1 MHLNYE
7 AYSYAYSDAIF
18 IIVTSF
24 ILTIIIDVIFS
35 ITNNILYQNQVSTS
49 GKNINSWNIA
59 YIKGLDLKS
68 IIKDHIFS
76 SNLAEIDFNKR
87 CIINT
92 INPHSYCV
100 SKKDPLFQKALMN
113 SDILLPDGS
122 GIVLASKILFRK
134 KIKKIAGADIHAHL
148 LKHAHFNNKK
158 VFYLGASE
166 KTLELITKKLK
177 NEYPNVQVSSYSPP
191 YKAEFSSEDTKC
203 MINKVNEFNPD
214 ILFVGMTAP
223 KQEKW
228 VETNKRELKSTVVVS
243 IGAVFDFY
251 AGTVK
256 RSSPFW
262 INLGLE
268 WLPRLIKE
276 PKRLWRRNFISTP
289 LFLLSL
295 SKAKLNLN

>member
-1 MHLNYE
+1 MNLHVI
-7 AYSYAYSDAIF
+7 AYFYVNNSNLF
-18 IIVTSF
+18 IIITLF
-24 ILTIIIDVIFS
+24 ILIILIGIIFS
-35 ITNNILYQNQVSTS
+35 ITSNTQGLTQVKNSRKSTS
-49 GKNINSWNIA
+49 AISIP
-59 YIKGLDLKS
+59 YFKGLDLKN
-68 IIKDHIFS
+68 IIKNYVFS
-76 SNLAEIDFNKR
+76 SNLSDIDFNKR

-100 SKKDPLFQKALMN
+100 SKNDPLFQKALMN
-113 SDILLPDGS
+113 SDVLLPDGS
-122 GIVLASKILFRK
+122 GIVLASKILFK
-134 KIKKIAGADIHAHL
+134 KSIKKIAGADIHTHL
-148 LKHAHFNNKK
+148 LNHAHTNSKK
-158 VFYLGASE
+158 VFYLGASQ
-166 KTLELITKKLK
+166 KTLELITKRLK
-177 NEYPNVQVSSYSPP
+177 REFSNIQVSSYSPP
-191 YKAEFSSEDTKC
+191 YKTEFSGADTKC
-203 MINKVNEFNPD
+203 MIDKVNDFNPD

-228 VETNKRELKSTVVVS
+228 VEINKKELKPTVIVS

-251 AGTVK
+251 AGTIE

-295 SKAKLNLN
+295 SRAKLNLS